1 MALGGRTG
9 GRLQETTSPRR
20 ARKGLGLGPI
30 LATAGTVWRRWQ
42 DRAMG
47 EFIEGESAFSRV
59 REFEAVAA

>member
-1 MALGGRTG
+1 MAFGGRTG

-20 ARKGLGLGPI
+20 AQKGSWLGPI

-47 EFIEGESAFSRV
+47 EFTECESAFGAGC
-59 REFEAVAA
+59 ELEAVAA